1 MQTTQPTQPTHPKID
16 VSKQLRIAV
25 RSGKIAL
32 GVKETLDAARF
43 SKAKLLIL
51 ASNCPARDREDIVHY
66 AKQSGVPIFNYP
78 GTSMDLGAACLKRFV
93 VAALAIK
100 EAGDSEILKLAE
112 R

>member
-1 MQTTQPTQPTHPKID
+1 
-16 VSKQLRIAV
+16 
-25 RSGKIAL
+25 
-32 GVKETLDAARF
+32 VKEALDAARF
-43 SKAKLLIL
+43 ARAKLLIL
-51 ASNCPARDREDIVHY
+51 ASNCPPSDREDIVQY

-78 GTSMDLGAACLKRFV
+78 GTSVDLGAACLKRFV

>member
-1 MQTTQPTQPTHPKID
+1 MQSTQPPQPKID
-16 VSKQLRIAV
+16 VSKQLQIAV
-25 RSGKIAL
+25 RSGKIAF

-51 ASNCPARDREDIVHY
+51 ASNCPARDREDIIQY
-66 AKQSGVPIFNYP
+66 SKQSDVPIYNYP
-78 GTSMDLGAACLKRFV
+78 GTSVDLGAACLKRFV

-112 R
+112 H

>member
-1 MQTTQPTQPTHPKID
+1 MQTSQRTQPKTD
-16 VSKQLRIAV
+16 VGKQLQIAV
-25 RSGKIAL
+25 RSGKIVL

-51 ASNCPARDREDIVHY
+51 ASNCPARDRENIVQY
-66 AKQSGVPIFNYP
+66 ANQSGVPIFNYP
-78 GTSMDLGAACLKRFV
+78 GTSVDLGAACLKRFV

>member
-1 MQTTQPTQPTHPKID
+1 MQSKQSAQPNMD
-16 VSKQLRIAV
+16 VSKQLQIAV

-32 GVKETLDAARF
+32 GVKEALDAARF
-43 SKAKLLIL
+43 ARAKLLIL
-51 ASNCPARDREDIVHY
+51 ASNCPPSDREDIVQY

-78 GTSMDLGAACLKRFV
+78 GTSVDLGAACLKRFV

>member
-1 MQTTQPTQPTHPKID
+1 MQSTRPTQHKID
-16 VSKQLRIAV
+16 VSKQLQIAV

-43 SKAKLLIL
+43 SRGKLLIL
-51 ASNCPARDREDIVHY
+51 ASNCPAADRQNIVQY

-78 GTSMDLGAACLKRFV
+78 GTSVDLGAACLKRFV
-93 VAALAIK
+93 VAALVVK

-112 R
+112 G

>member
-1 MQTTQPTQPTHPKID
+1 MQTTQPAQPKVD
-16 VSKQLRIAV
+16 VSKQLQIAV
-25 RSGKIAL
+25 RSGKVAL

-51 ASNCPARDREDIVHY
+51 ASNCPARDRENIVQY
-66 AKQSGVPIFNYP
+66 AKQSDVPIFNYP
-78 GTSMDLGAACLKRFV
+78 GTSVDLGAACLKRFV